1 MKEVVFQMDL
11 FILGIGTICYFLSL
25 YFVIY
30 ITIQILDFKH
40 KDTLLWVGILIYTL
54 PIFCVVDYMHRGYW
68 WVEVLSQMG
77 YYVIAFLIYYVLSIL
92 VIILIKSIVY
102 YLKKKKGV
110 LNKAS
115 VLSAMA
121 ASLVICVLGIVSAR
135 VTTKSYESYDIGLK
149 QDLKV
154 VAVSDIHYGAT
165 GSAVSL
171 SKLVEQIN
179 EEQADLVLLLGD
191 VFDHKTE
198 KLNQEEFAAHM
209 RQIKSVYGVYAITGN
224 HEFMQNTM
232 DEIKNFYVNTNIH
245 LLLDESAFIAEELT
259 IYGRIDHK
267 YSTRKPIDI
276 KSNQYP
282 LLVLDHQPQFYKESK
297 EANAFLQLSG
307 HTHNGQIF
315 PGNLLVGFLNRWKYD
330 SPSNGVHHYDN
341 FTLSIT
347 RGYGTWGFPLRLT
360 GGSQML
366 VINLK

>member
-1 MKEVVFQMDL
+1 MDL

-25 YFVIY
+25 YYIIY
-30 ITIQILDFKH
+30 LTIKILDFKH
-40 KDTLLWVGILIYTL
+40 KDLLLWVGILIYTL
-54 PIFCVVDYMHRGYW
+54 PVFCVVDYMHRGYW

-77 YYVIAFLIYYVLSIL
+77 YYVMAFLIYYLLTIL
-92 VIILIKSIVY
+92 VIIFIKGIVY
-102 YLKKKKGV
+102 HFQKKKGV
-110 LNKAS
+110 LNKTS

-121 ASLVICVLGIVSAR
+121 ASVVICILGVVSAR
-135 VTTKSYESYDIGLK
+135 VTTKLYDSYDIGLEK
-149 QDLKV
+149 DLKV

-171 SKLVEQIN
+171 SKLVGQIN
-179 EEQADLVLLLGD
+179 EEQPDLVLLLGD

-198 KLNQEEFAAHM
+198 LLNQEEFASYM

-232 DEIKNFYVNTNIH
+232 DEIKSFYVNTNIH
-245 LLLDESAFIAEELT
+245 LLLDESVLIADELC
-259 IYGRIDHK
+259 IYGRIDGRFA
-267 YSTRKPIDI
+267 TRKPIHI
-276 KSNQYP
+276 VSNQYP
-282 LLVLDHQPQFYKESK
+282 LLVLDHQPQYYKESK

-315 PGNLLVGFLNRWKYD
+315 PGNLMVGFLNWWRYD
-330 SPSNGVHHYDN
+330 SPSNGIHHYDD

-366 VINLK
+366 VIDLK